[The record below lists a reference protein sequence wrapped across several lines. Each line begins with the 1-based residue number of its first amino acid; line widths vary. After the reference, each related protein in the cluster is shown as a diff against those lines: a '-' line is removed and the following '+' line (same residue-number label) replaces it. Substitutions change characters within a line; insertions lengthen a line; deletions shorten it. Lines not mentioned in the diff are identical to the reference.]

1 MKIKKIATPSII
13 EWHNGQLPFSANRL
27 NKLIRTVLLS
37 SGFFFTLPCQVHA
50 EEYFN
55 PALLSVGEE
64 QSTAAAM
71 ADLSH
76 FEAGAQAP
84 GIYRVSVYV
93 NNEFIDDRN
102 VDFSLNSKNELLP
115 IFTLADYESMGL
127 RSSAVPQLAEA
138 DKNAPVS
145 DLRELIPAARL
156 DFKFSEQ
163 RLDIS
168 IPQMLV
174 KQRVRGETNPASWS
188 QGLPAAL
195 LNYNISGNQTR
206 HLMGQ
211 QGTSESLYANLRG
224 GLNMGNWRL
233 RSYGTYQQRN
243 DLRQGSN
250 SSFDI
255 ISTYLQR
262 DIQVIKGQLT
272 LGDSATPA
280 DVFDSVQFQGG
291 QLVSDDSMLPDG
303 LRGFAPVIRGVS
315 ESGAEV
321 TIRQNGSVIYQSY
334 VPPGPFEINDLYP
347 DSLSGDL
354 VVTVKE
360 NDGSERTFSQPYS
373 SIAIMQREGQL
384 KYAMTIGKLRN
395 SGGAITTGAAKFVQ
409 GTLIYGLP
417 NAITLY
423 GGMQLA
429 KEYLSASAGI
439 GLGIGRLGAV
449 SADITQSSATLPN
462 GEKSQGQS
470 YRLRYSRSIVET
482 GTSVSLAA
490 YRYSTEGYYTLQDA
504 MTNPADGLN
513 GALNRNYR
521 PRGEFQ
527 VMLNQ
532 SLGDAGSM
540 YVSGSQRDYWNKP
553 GNLRTYSLGYNTNL
567 FGVSY
572 GLNLSQSQDSDS
584 GKEDRR
590 LAFTASVP
598 LSRWLAGESRNS
610 MQLNYGM
617 AHAKGQGTTQQAGLS
632 GNALDNQLNYNVS
645 QTLGNDSNTSNL
657 SASYRGNSGTVSA
670 GYNRSQAQEQINY
683 GLRGGIVAHQYG
695 VTLSQEMSDTVAL
708 VRAPGAANIKVNNQT
723 GLSTDWRG
731 YAVMPYMSPY
741 RRTDISLDPQGLG
754 TNVALDQ
761 TSTSVTPTRG
771 AVVLADF
778 KTQRGHQ
785 VMMTLRK
792 ANGDYVPFG
801 ATAKLLLDEGEQNNS
816 SIVGDEGLLYISGMP
831 DTGSLELQ
839 WGRGTDASCK
849 VNFNLKAAI
858 ENQMDGVPLQVQ
870 SVCQNSEEV

>member
-1 MKIKKIATPSII
+1 MKVKKIITPSSI
-13 EWHNGQLPFSANRL
+13 EWYKGQLPFSVNCL
-27 NKLIRTVLLS
+27 NKLIRAVLFS
-37 SGFFFTLPCQVHA
+37 SGFFFTQSCQVHA

-55 PALLSVGEE
+55 PALLSVGE
-64 QSTAAAM
+64 QKLTAAAV

-93 NNEFIDDRN
+93 NNYFVDDRN
-102 VDFSLNSKNELLP
+102 VDFALNDKNELLP
-115 IFTLADYESMGL
+115 NFTVADYEYMGL
-127 RSSAVPQLAEA
+127 RSSAVPQLTAE
-138 DKNAPVS
+138 DKNTPVN
-145 DLRELIPAARL
+145 DIRQLIPAARL
-156 DFKFSEQ
+156 DFNFSEQ

-174 KQRVRGETNPASWS
+174 KQRARGETAPASWN

-195 LNYNISGNQTR
+195 LNYNISGNQSR
-206 HLMGQ
+206 RLAGQ
-211 QGTSESLYANLRG
+211 QGKSEALYANLRG
-224 GLNMGNWRL
+224 GLNLGPWRL
-233 RSYGTYQQRN
+233 RSYSTYQQRS
-243 DLRQGSN
+243 DSRQGGS
-250 SSFDI
+250 SSFDV

-262 DIQVIKGQLT
+262 DIHAIKGQLT

-291 QLVSDDSMLPDG
+291 QLVSDDSMLPDS

-347 DSLSGDL
+347 ASLSGDL

-417 NAITLY
+417 NAITVY

-439 GLGIGRLGAV
+439 GLGIGRLGAI

-553 GNLRTYSLGYNTNL
+553 GNLRTYTLGYNTNL

-590 LAFTASVP
+590 LALTASVP
-598 LSRWLAGESRNS
+598 LSRWLAGDSRNS

-617 AHAKGQGTTQQAGLS
+617 AHTKGQGTTQQAGLS
-632 GNALDNQLNYNVS
+632 GNALDNQLNYYVS
-645 QTLGNDSNTSNL
+645 QTLGNDNDTSNL

-683 GLRGGIVAHQYG
+683 GLRGGIVAHPYG

-831 DTGSLELQ
+831 DSGSLEVQ
-839 WGRGTDASCK
+839 WGRGADASCK
-849 VNFNLKAAI
+849 VNFNLKSAS

>member
-1 MKIKKIATPSII
+1 M
-13 EWHNGQLPFSANRL
+13 
-27 NKLIRTVLLS
+27 NKLIRTVLFS
-37 SGFFFTLPCQVHA
+37 SGFFFTLSCQLHA

-64 QSTAAAM
+64 QPTAAVV

-93 NNEFIDDRN
+93 NNYFIDDRD
-102 VDFSLNSKNELLP
+102 VDFSLNDKNELMP
-115 IFTLADYESMGL
+115 NFTVADYEYMGL
-127 RSSAVPQLAEA
+127 RSSAVPQLTAE
-138 DKNAPVS
+138 DKNTPVN
-145 DLRELIPAARL
+145 DIRQLIPAARL
-156 DFKFSEQ
+156 DFNFSEQ

-174 KQRVRGETNPASWS
+174 KQRARGETAPASWN

-195 LNYNISGNQTR
+195 LNYNISGNQSR
-206 HLMGQ
+206 RLAGQ
-211 QGTSESLYANLRG
+211 QGTSEVLYANLRG
-224 GLNMGNWRL
+224 GLNLGPWRL
-233 RSYGTYQQRN
+233 RSYSTYQQRS
-243 DLRQGSN
+243 DSRQGGS
-250 SSFDI
+250 SSFDV

-262 DIQVIKGQLT
+262 DIHAIKGQLI

-291 QLVSDDSMLPDG
+291 QLVSDDSMLPDS

-347 DSLSGDL
+347 ASLSGDL

-417 NAITLY
+417 NAITVY

-439 GLGIGRLGAV
+439 GLGIGRLGAI

-553 GNLRTYSLGYNTNL
+553 GNLRTYTLGYNTNL

-590 LAFTASVP
+590 LALTASVP
-598 LSRWLAGESRNS
+598 LSRWLAGDSRNS

-617 AHAKGQGTTQQAGLS
+617 AHTKGQGTTQQAGLS

-645 QTLGNDSNTSNL
+645 QTLGNDNDTSNL

-683 GLRGGIVAHQYG
+683 GLRGGIVAHPYG

-801 ATAKLLLDEGEQNNS
+801 ATAKLLLNKGEQNNG

-831 DTGSLELQ
+831 DSGSLEVQ
-839 WGRGTDASCK
+839 WGRGADASCK
-849 VNFNLKAAI
+849 VNFNLKSAS